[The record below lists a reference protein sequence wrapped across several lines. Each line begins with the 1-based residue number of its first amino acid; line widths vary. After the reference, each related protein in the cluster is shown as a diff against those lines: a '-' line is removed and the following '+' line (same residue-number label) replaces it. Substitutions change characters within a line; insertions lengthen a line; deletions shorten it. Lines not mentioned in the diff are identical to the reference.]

1 MWMTFKSTCARELLL
16 SSRKRGELLNPLV
29 FFFAIMLLFPVAV
42 SADPELLAAIAPGV
56 VWIAALL
63 SLMLSLDGLFRDDF
77 QDGFLEQLL
86 ISKDSLVISMFAKIL
101 CHWLVTGLP
110 LVLISPVIA
119 IMLSLPVT
127 AIGVMMLGLLF
138 GTIWFSFIGAI
149 PAALT
154 VGLRKGGLLLTIL
167 VLPMMIPMLS
177 FGAMLV
183 RQQINNEVIAATVM
197 LCAGMS
203 LLSMMLAPFMVA
215 VSLRISLSE

>member
-1 MWMTFKSTCARELLL
+1 MTFKHTCSRELLL
-16 SSRKRGELLNPLV
+16 SSRRKGELFNPLV
-29 FFFAIMLLFPVAV
+29 FFFTIMLLFPVAV
-42 SADPELLAAIAPGV
+42 SPDPELLAQIAPGV
-56 VWIAALL
+56 IWIAALL

-77 QDGFLEQLL
+77 QDGFLEQML
-86 ISKDSLVISMFAKIL
+86 ISQDSLVISMFAKIL

-110 LVLISPVIA
+110 LILMSPVIA
-119 IMLSLPVT
+119 IMLSLPVS

-167 VLPMMIPMLS
+167 VLPMMIPLLS
-177 FGAMLV
+177 FGSLMIK
-183 RQQINNEVIAATVM
+183 QQINGEVFSATAL
-197 LCAGMS
+197 LCAGLS
-203 LLSMMLAPFMVA
+203 LLAMMLAPFMAA